1 VPGRLFA
8 LYLMLNGLERFFI
21 EKIRVNTRI
30 NFSSG
35 FQPTQAEVIS
45 TLLFL
50 AGLFLW
56 IFLYQKSKANREGQ
70 TQLSQ

>member
-1 VPGRLFA
+1 

-21 EKIRVNTRI
+21 EKIRVNTRL
-30 NFSSG
+30 NLFG

-50 AGLFLW
+50 TGLGVW
-56 IFLYQKSKANREGQ
+56 IVLYRNAKTTKSMDNK
-70 TQLSQ
+70 